1 MRKPLTTTT
10 RAFAGRFSLR
20 SLRVLGASAVNIT
33 AETQRRR
40 RFRRVFVAFLLLVGL
55 WLVSWLG
62 ARWLIVRAPLERA
75 DAIVVL
81 SGSATLSERVQ
92 HAARLYA
99 EKRAP
104 RILLTSDNLQGGWS
118 RSEQRNLYFYE
129 IATRQ
134 LNRLGV
140 PAENIELVTP
150 PVASTWDEATVLRDY
165 AKTHNLRSL
174 LIVTS
179 SYHSRRALFTFRNF
193 FAGTDTQVGIDP
205 VETGIQTPRPATW
218 WLHIRGWQLVLVEYL
233 KLIYYLCRSL

>member
-1 MRKPLTTTT
+1 MFKRIRLTW
-10 RAFAGRFSLR
+10 
-20 SLRVLGASAVNIT
+20 
-33 AETQRRR
+33 
-40 RFRRVFVAFLLLVGL
+40 RRVFVAFLLLAGL

-92 HAARLYA
+92 HAAHLYA
-99 EKRAP
+99 EKRGQK
-104 RILLTSDNLQGGWS
+104 ILLTTDNLQGGWS
-118 RSEQRNLYFYE
+118 RAEQRNLYFYE

-134 LNRLGV
+134 LTRLGV
-140 PAENIELVTP
+140 PTENIEVVTP
-150 PVASTWDEATVLRDY
+150 PVTSTWDEATVLRDY
-165 AKTHNLRSL
+165 AKTHNLRSI

-179 SYHSRRALFTFRNF
+179 SYHSRRALFTFRKF

-205 VETGIQTPRPATW
+205 AETGIQTPRPATW
-218 WLHIRGWQLVLVEYL
+218 WVHILGWELVLVEYL

>member
-1 MRKPLTTTT
+1 MLKWNRLTW
-10 RAFAGRFSLR
+10 
-20 SLRVLGASAVNIT
+20 
-33 AETQRRR
+33 
-40 RFRRVFVAFLLLVGL
+40 RRVFVAFFLLAGL

-99 EKRAP
+99 EKRAAK
-104 RILLTSDNLQGGWS
+104 ILLTTDNTQGGWS
-118 RSEQRNLYFYE
+118 SAQQRNPYFYE
-129 IATRQ
+129 IAISR

-140 PAENIELVTP
+140 PSESIEVVGP
-150 PVASTWDEATVLRDY
+150 PVTSTWEEGIALRDY
-165 AKTHNLRSL
+165 AKAHNLRSL

-179 SYHSRRALFTFRNF
+179 SYHSRRALFTFRHF
-193 FAGTDTQVGIDP
+193 FADAGAQVGIDP
-205 VETGIQTPRPATW
+205 VETGIQTPPPATW

-233 KLIYYLCRSL
+233 KLIYYLVRSL

>member
-1 MRKPLTTTT
+1 MRNWKRLTW
-10 RAFAGRFSLR
+10 
-20 SLRVLGASAVNIT
+20 
-33 AETQRRR
+33 
-40 RFRRVFVAFLLLVGL
+40 RRVFVAFLLLAGL

-62 ARWLIVRAPLERA
+62 ARWLIVREPLDHA

-81 SGSATLSERVQ
+81 SGSATLSERVRQ
-92 HAARLYA
+92 AARLYA

-104 RILLTSDNLQGGWS
+104 KILLTTDNLQGGWS

-129 IATRQ
+129 IAIRQ

-140 PAENIELVTP
+140 PPESIELVTP
-150 PVASTWDEATVLRDY
+150 PVTSTWDEATVLRDY
-165 AKTHNLRSL
+165 AKTHNLRSI

-179 SYHSRRALFTFRNF
+179 SYHSRRALFTFRNLL
-193 FAGTDTQVGIDP
+193 ADSDVQVGIDP

>member
-1 MRKPLTTTT
+1 MRNRLTW
-10 RAFAGRFSLR
+10 
-20 SLRVLGASAVNIT
+20 
-33 AETQRRR
+33 
-40 RFRRVFVAFLLLVGL
+40 RRVFVAFLLLVGL

-99 EKRAP
+99 EKRSQK
-104 RILLTSDNLQGGWS
+104 ILLTTDNRQGGWS

-129 IATRQ
+129 IAIRQ
-134 LNRLGV
+134 LSRLGV
-140 PAENIELVTP
+140 PTENIEVVQP

-165 AKTHNLRSL
+165 AKTHNLRSI

-179 SYHSRRALFTFRNF
+179 SYHSRRALFTFRHF
-193 FAGTDTQVGIDP
+193 FAATDTQIGIDP

-218 WLHIRGWQLVLVEYL
+218 WLHISGWELVLVEYL

>member
-1 MRKPLTTTT
+1 
-10 RAFAGRFSLR
+10 
-20 SLRVLGASAVNIT
+20 
-33 AETQRRR
+33 
-40 RFRRVFVAFLLLVGL
+40 
-55 WLVSWLG
+55 VSWLG

-81 SGSATLSERVQ
+81 SGSGTLRERVER
-92 HAARLYA
+92 AARLYA

-104 RILLTSDNLQGGWS
+104 KILLTTDNRQGGWS
-118 RSEQRNLYFYE
+118 SREQRNPYFHE
-129 IATRQ
+129 IAIRQ
-134 LNRLGV
+134 LSRLGV
-140 PAENIELVTP
+140 PTENVEVVTP
-150 PVASTWDEATVLRDY
+150 PVDSTWDEATVLRDY
-165 AKTHNLRSL
+165 AKTHNLRSI

-218 WLHIRGWQLVLVEYL
+218 WLHQRGWELVLVEYL

>member
-1 MRKPLTTTT
+1 MPKWNRLTW
-10 RAFAGRFSLR
+10 
-20 SLRVLGASAVNIT
+20 
-33 AETQRRR
+33 
-40 RFRRVFVAFLLLVGL
+40 RRVFVAFLLLAGL

-92 HAARLYA
+92 HAARLYT

-104 RILLTSDNLQGGWS
+104 KILLTTDNLQGGWS

-140 PAENIELVTP
+140 PTENIEVVTP
-150 PVASTWDEATVLRDY
+150 QVASTWDEATVLRDY
-165 AKTHNLRSL
+165 AKTHNLRSI

-179 SYHSRRALFTFRNF
+179 SYHSRRALFTFRDF
-193 FAGTDTQVGIDP
+193 FADTNTQVGIDP

-218 WLHIRGWQLVLVEYL
+218 WLHRRGWELVLVEYL